1 MSLVK
6 SVAGWLRGAV
16 DPLEPLGSSLINALS
31 RLPINLAADAVCLRK
46 NPDSG
51 ALEVLL
57 TQRGA
62 TEPYPGAWGCPGGVL
77 SPGEEPEHILHQLEI
92 GELGVRMSDFTFIGD
107 YFSAATRGWMLS
119 RIHLAKL
126 AETPA
131 TGTWWPVE
139 RLPDNMVPKH
149 REQIIPMAVRAFHAQ
164 RAKLS
169 AQRAKRS
176 AQRARRAPSEGAQLM

>member
-6 SVAGWLRGAV
+6 SVAGWLRGSV
-16 DPLEPLGSSLINALS
+16 DPREPLGSTLINALS
-31 RLPINLAADAVCLRK
+31 RLPINLAADAVCLRR

-62 TEPYPGAWGCPGGVL
+62 TEPYPGAWCCPGGAL
-77 SPGEEPEHILHQLEI
+77 SPGEEPRHILHQLEI
-92 GELGVRMSDFTFIGD
+92 GELGVRMSDFTFVGD
-107 YFSAATRGWMLS
+107 YFSAAARGWMLS

-131 TGTWWPVE
+131 AGTWWPVE

-164 RAKLS
+164 HAKLS

-176 AQRARRAPSEGAQLM
+176 AQRAKRARTDSAQLA